1 MKDIRIASTT
11 ACIVLVLL
19 FVGSTILS
27 QQSVAVAREGMLH
40 VTFLDVGQGDATLIV
55 SPTGTQ
61 VLIDGG
67 RDGRVVGAL
76 QKEIGFFD
84 TDIDMVVATHP
95 DADHIGG
102 LINVFKKY
110 TVHTILLTEN
120 INDTPVSDVFQK
132 AVKTEGATI
141 RYARAGQIYDLGG
154 GVMGTTTLNILF
166 PDRDPTNLESNM
178 SSIVAQVQYGDI
190 EYLLTGDSPIAI
202 EQYLVGKEGEVLAS
216 EVLKVGH
223 HGSKTSSNELFVR
236 TVNPQ
241 YAIISAG
248 KDNSYGHPHKE
259 VTDRLRMLGIAQKS
273 TIDEGTTNSVSDGK
287 TVWFE

>member
-1 MKDIRIASTT
+1 MKDIRIASIT
-11 ACIVLVLL
+11 ACIMLVLL

-27 QQSVAVAREGMLH
+27 LQSVAVAREGKLH

-84 TDIDMVVATHP
+84 TDIDMVVATHS

-102 LINVFKKY
+102 LIDVFKKY

-132 AVKTEGATI
+132 AVETEGATI

-154 GVMGTTTLNILF
+154 GVMGSTTLHILF

-178 SSIVAQVQYGDI
+178 SSIVTQVQYGDI

-202 EQYLVGKEGEVLAS
+202 EQYLVGKIGSMLAS
-216 EVLKVGH
+216 EVLKLGH
-223 HGSKTSSNELFVR
+223 HGSKTSSSELFAR

-273 TIDEGTTNSVSDGK
+273 TIDEGTINSVSDGK
-287 TVWFE
+287 TVEFE